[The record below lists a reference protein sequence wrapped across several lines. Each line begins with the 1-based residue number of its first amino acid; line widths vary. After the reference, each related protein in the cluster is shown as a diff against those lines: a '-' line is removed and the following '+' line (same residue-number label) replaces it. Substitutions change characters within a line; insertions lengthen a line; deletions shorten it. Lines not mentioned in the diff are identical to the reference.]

1 VFPIAKQ
8 IGVHPV
14 HFAIVLTAAVGI
26 GLFLPPIGVG
36 LFISCGIAGI
46 TIDRVIG
53 PMMPYILFLC
63 VGLLF
68 VILFPQITLVLPRLF
83 GL

>member
-1 VFPIAKQ
+1 
-8 IGVHPV
+8 
-14 HFAIVLTAAVGI
+14 
-26 GLFLPPIGVG
+26 
-36 LFISCGIAGI
+36 
-46 TIDRVIG
+46 
-53 PMMPYILFLC
+53 MMPYILFLC